1 MLQRMKKIY
10 TIFLSALLL
19 VSCSSVDLSPTDRYD
34 KSYAFNSMENAELYL
49 NYFYK
54 EIYQFG
60 QFGSNALGGSNSNM
74 SDGLT
79 DILKYGGIV
88 AGTGDCNLIM
98 TVDGQ
103 QRTTQNYFDSWT
115 TCYGWIRRINEF
127 LDGLEQS
134 QGNFSAEE
142 ADRLRAEALFFR
154 AWSYFLIMRCH
165 ASVKDDM
172 GVILYTSI
180 DEMNAEGKDH
190 ARASVKDSWDLVEQ
204 DITFAVSH
212 LPERAS
218 ARGRLHR
225 YAALAL
231 KARSMLYAGRYS
243 LAKEAVED
251 IIENGGY
258 GYESDY
264 DAIFASLDSKEA
276 IWGYGFLS
284 GVLTHLFDSKYSQP
298 GDVCLKG
305 NFGSGLAG
313 PTQDFVDM
321 FDNADG
327 TPFDIADEE
336 RRFITPENVG
346 TRDPRLGKSV
356 LYNRAEWKGRQ
367 LECYEGG
374 VDQKYMPYGSV
385 NSPGNTVTGYYMR
398 KLLDP
403 TNQDYLVNGSYQPWI
418 EFRYAEMQLI
428 YAECCAMEGD
438 FAGAWKAVADLR
450 NVRFGKEVYTA
461 PINSRESALDVILKE
476 RAVELCFEGHRFW
489 DLRRTGRAVQVLDGK
504 KYSGVWWHK
513 NGSGGFTPELI
524 VCEMGAR
531 KYPERFDRFPIPQT
545 EINNNIMAR
554 QNSDW

>member
-1 MLQRMKKIY
+1 MKKILG
-10 TIFLSALLL
+10 ILLL
-19 VSCSSVDLSPTDRYD
+19 GLAAACSSVDLSPTDRYD
-34 KSYAFNSMENAELYL
+34 KSYAFKSVENAHRYL

-60 QFGSNALGGSNSNM
+60 QFGPNALGGSNANM

-103 QRTTQNYFDSWT
+103 QRATQNYFDAWT

-127 LDGLEQS
+127 LDALEQNREHFS
-134 QGNFSAEE
+134 QAE
-142 ADRLRAEALFFR
+142 ADCFQAEALFFR

-165 ASVKDDM
+165 ASEKDNL
-172 GVILYTSI
+172 GVIPYTDI
-180 DEMNAEGKDH
+180 HQMNAEGKDRG
-190 ARASVKDSWDLVEQ
+190 RAGVSESWDLIEA
-204 DITFAVSH
+204 DIDFSIAH
-212 LPERAS
+212 LPEKDQAI
-218 ARGRLHR
+218 GRLHR

-231 KARSMLYAGRYS
+231 KARAMLYAGRYS
-243 LAKEAVED
+243 SAKAAVEQ
-251 IIENGGY
+251 INRSGGY
-258 GYESDY
+258 AYEQDY
-264 DAIFASLDSKEA
+264 DDIFASLDSKEA
-276 IWGYGFLS
+276 IWGYAFSAGE
-284 GVLTHLFDSKYSQP
+284 LTHLFDSKYSQP

-313 PTQDFVDM
+313 PTQEFVDM

-327 TPFDIADEE
+327 TPFDISDAA
-336 RRFITPENVG
+336 RRFITPDNVAS
-346 TRDPRLGKSV
+346 RDPRLAKSV
-356 LYNRAEWKGRQ
+356 LYNQAEWKGRK
-367 LECYEGG
+367 LECHEGG

-385 NSPGNTVTGYYMR
+385 NSPGNTVTGYYIR

-403 TNQDYLVNGSYQPWI
+403 KNLDFLVNGSYQPWI

-428 YAECCAMEGD
+428 YAECCASEKD
-438 FAGAWKAVADLR
+438 YQTAWKTVSSLR
-450 NVRFGKEVYTA
+450 AARFGKEVYTA
-461 PINSRESALDVILKE
+461 PINSWESALDVILKE

-489 DLRRTGRAVQVLDGK
+489 DLRRTGRAQKVLDGK
-504 KYSGVWWHK
+504 KYSGVWWK
-513 NGSGGFTPELI
+513 ANGSGGFTPELI

-545 EINNNIMAR
+545 EINNNTLAQ

>member
-1 MLQRMKKIY
+1 MKKILG
-10 TIFLSALLL
+10 ILLL
-19 VSCSSVDLSPTDRYD
+19 GLAAVACSSVDLSPTDRYD
-34 KSYAFNSMENAELYL
+34 KSYAFKSVENAHRYL

-60 QFGSNALGGSNSNM
+60 QFGPNALGGSNANM

-103 QRTTQNYFDSWT
+103 QRATQNYFDAWT

-127 LDGLEQS
+127 LDALEQNREHFS
-134 QGNFSAEE
+134 QAE
-142 ADRLRAEALFFR
+142 ADCFQAEALFFR

-165 ASVKDDM
+165 ASEKDNL
-172 GVILYTSI
+172 GVIPYTDI
-180 DEMNAEGKDH
+180 HQMNAEGKDRE
-190 ARASVKDSWDLVEQ
+190 RASVSESWDLIEA
-204 DITFAVSH
+204 DINFSIAH
-212 LPERAS
+212 LPEKDQAI
-218 ARGRLHR
+218 GRLHR

-231 KARSMLYAGRYS
+231 KARAMLYAGRYAS
-243 LAKEAVED
+243 AKAAVEE
-251 IIENGGY
+251 INRSGGY
-258 GYESDY
+258 TYEEDY
-264 DAIFASLDSKEA
+264 DDIFASLDSKEA
-276 IWGYGFLS
+276 IWGYAFSAGE
-284 GVLTHLFDSKYSQP
+284 LTHLFDSKYSQP

-313 PTQDFVDM
+313 PTQEFVDM

-327 TPFDIADEE
+327 TPFDISDAS
-336 RRFITPENVG
+336 RRFITPDNVAF
-346 TRDPRLGKSV
+346 RDPRLAKSV
-356 LYNRAEWKGRQ
+356 LYNQAEWKGRK
-367 LECYEGG
+367 LECHEGG

-385 NSPGNTVTGYYMR
+385 NSPGNTVTGYYIR

-403 TNQDYLVNGSYQPWI
+403 KNLDFLVNGSYQPWI
-418 EFRYAEMQLI
+418 EFRHAEMQLI
-428 YAECCAMEGD
+428 YAECCASEKD
-438 FAGAWKAVADLR
+438 YQTAWKTVSSLR
-450 NVRFGKEVYTA
+450 AARFGKEVYTA
-461 PINSRESALDVILKE
+461 PINSWESALDVILKE

-489 DLRRTGRAVQVLDGK
+489 DLRRTGRAQKVLDGK
-504 KYSGVWWHK
+504 KYSGVWWK
-513 NGSGGFTPELI
+513 PSGSGGFTPELI

-545 EINNNIMAR
+545 EINNNTLAQ

>member
-1 MLQRMKKIY
+1 MKKLSV
-10 TIFLSALLL
+10 IFLTAF
-19 VSCSSVDLSPTDRYD
+19 VAAACSSVDLEPTDRYD
-34 KSYAFNSMENAELYL
+34 KSYAFSSVENAELYL

-103 QRTTQNYFDSWT
+103 QRTTQNYFDAWT
-115 TCYGWIRRINEF
+115 TCYSWIRRINEY
-127 LDGLEQS
+127 LDGLETSRS
-134 QGNFSAEE
+134 QFSAED
-142 ADRLRAEALFFR
+142 ASRLEAEALFFR
-154 AWSYFLIMRCH
+154 AWSYFLILRCH
-165 ASVKDDM
+165 GSEKDNL
-172 GVILYTSI
+172 GFIPYTSI
-180 DEMNAEGKDH
+180 GEMNAEGKDR
-190 ARASVKDSWDLVEQ
+190 ARASLKESWDLVEA

-212 LPERAS
+212 LPERTA

-231 KARSMLYAGRYS
+231 KARAMLYAGRYA
-243 LAKEAVED
+243 LAREAVEE
-251 IIENGGY
+251 IRRSGGY

-313 PTQDFVDM
+313 PTQEFVDM

-327 TPFDIADEE
+327 TPFDIADAS

-346 TRDPRLGKSV
+346 SRDPRLAKSV
-356 LYNRAEWKGRQ
+356 LYNRATWKGRQ

-403 TNQDYLVNGSYQPWI
+403 GNLDFLVNGSYQPWI

-428 YAECCAMEGD
+428 YAECCAMEGKYTE
-438 FAGAWKAVADLR
+438 AWNAVAGLR
-450 NVRFGKEVYTA
+450 AARFGKEVYTA
-461 PINSRESALDVILKE
+461 PIYSKESGLDVILKE

-489 DLRRTGRAVQVLDGK
+489 DLRRTGRAQKVLDGK
-504 KYSGVWWHK
+504 KYSGVWWK
-513 NGSGGFTPELI
+513 PNGSGGFTPELI

-545 EINNNIMAR
+545 EINNNTLAQ

>member
-1 MLQRMKKIY
+1 MKKIL
-10 TIFLSALLL
+10 ILISIA
-19 VSCSSVDLSPTDRYD
+19 VIAPACSSVNLSPTDRYD
-34 KSYAFNSMENAELYL
+34 KSYAFKNLENAELYL

-60 QFGSNALGGSNSNM
+60 QFGSNALGGSNANM

-103 QRTTQNYFDSWT
+103 QRTTQNYFDAWT
-115 TCYGWIRRINEF
+115 TCYGWIRRINEY
-127 LDGLEQS
+127 LAGLEENK
-134 QGNFSAEE
+134 GNFTQEE
-142 ADRLRAEALFFR
+142 ADRLKAEALFFR

-165 ASVKDDM
+165 ASVKDDL
-172 GVILYTSI
+172 GVIPYTDI
-180 DEMNAEGKDH
+180 RTMNAEGKDH
-190 ARASVKDSWDLVEQ
+190 ARANLSDSWDLVETDLQ
-204 DITFAVSH
+204 FAEAH
-212 LPERAS
+212 LPERED

-231 KARSMLYAGRYS
+231 KARAMLYAGRYA

-251 IIENGGY
+251 INAHGGY
-258 GYESDY
+258 DYEEDY

-276 IWGYGFLS
+276 IWGYAFSS
-284 GVLTHLFDSKYSQP
+284 GVLTHQFDAKYSQP

-313 PTQDFVDM
+313 PTQEFVDM

-327 TPFDIADEE
+327 TPFDISDAS
-336 RRFITPENVG
+336 RRFITPDNVDS
-346 TRDPRLGKSV
+346 RDPRLAKCV
-356 LYNRAEWKGRQ
+356 LYNQAEWKGRK
-367 LECYEGG
+367 LECHEGG

-385 NSPGNTVTGYYMR
+385 NSPGNTVTGYYIR

-403 TNQDYLVNGSYQPWI
+403 ENRDFLVNGSYQPWI

-428 YAECCAMEGD
+428 YAECCAYEKD
-438 FAGAWKAVADLR
+438 YVTARKTIADLR
-450 NVRFGKEVYTA
+450 NTRFGKEVYTA
-461 PINSRESALDVILKE
+461 PITSWETALDVILKE

-489 DLRRTGRAVQVLDGK
+489 DLRRTDRAAEVLDGK
-504 KYSGVWWHK
+504 KYSGVWWHPAGE
-513 NGSGGFTPELI
+513 GSFTPELI
-524 VCEMGAR
+524 VCEMGPR

-545 EINNNIMAR
+545 EINNNRLAR
-554 QNSDW
+554 QNTDW

>member
-1 MLQRMKKIY
+1 MKKILG
-10 TIFLSALLL
+10 ILLL
-19 VSCSSVDLSPTDRYD
+19 GLAAVACSSVDFSPTDRYD
-34 KSYAFNSMENAELYL
+34 KSYAFKSVENAHRYL

-103 QRTTQNYFDSWT
+103 QSATQNYFDAWT

-127 LDGLEQS
+127 LDALEQNREHFS
-134 QGNFSAEE
+134 QAE
-142 ADRLRAEALFFR
+142 ADRFQAEALFFR

-165 ASVKDDM
+165 ASEKDNL
-172 GVILYTSI
+172 GVIPYTDI
-180 DEMNAEGKDH
+180 HQMTAEGKDRE
-190 ARASVKDSWDLVEQ
+190 RAGIPESWDLIEA
-204 DITFAVSH
+204 DIDFSIAH
-212 LPERAS
+212 LPEKDQAL
-218 ARGRLHR
+218 GRLHR

-231 KARSMLYAGRYS
+231 KARAMLYAGRYS
-243 LAKEAVED
+243 SAKAAAEQ
-251 IIENGGY
+251 IIRSGEY
-258 GYESDY
+258 AYEPDY
-264 DAIFASLDSKEA
+264 DDIFASLDSREA
-276 IWGYGFLS
+276 IWGYAFSAGE
-284 GVLTHLFDSKYSQP
+284 LTHLFDSKYSQP

-313 PTQDFVDM
+313 PTQEFVDM

-327 TPFDIADEE
+327 TPFDISDAS
-336 RRFITPENVG
+336 RRFITPDNVAS
-346 TRDPRLGKSV
+346 RDPRLAKSV
-356 LYNRAEWKGRQ
+356 LYNQAEWKGRK
-367 LECYEGG
+367 LECHEGG

-385 NSPGNTVTGYYMR
+385 NSPGNTVTGYYIR

-403 TNQDYLVNGSYQPWI
+403 KNLDFLVNGSYQPWI

-428 YAECCAMEGD
+428 YAECCASEKD
-438 FAGAWKAVADLR
+438 YQAAWKTVSSLR
-450 NVRFGKEVYTA
+450 AARFGREVYTA
-461 PINSRESALDVILKE
+461 PVNSWDSALDVILKE

-489 DLRRTGRAVQVLDGK
+489 DLRRTGRAQKVLDGK
-504 KYSGVWWHK
+504 KYSGVWWK
-513 NGSGGFTPELI
+513 PNGSGGFTPELI

-545 EINNNIMAR
+545 EINNNTLAQ